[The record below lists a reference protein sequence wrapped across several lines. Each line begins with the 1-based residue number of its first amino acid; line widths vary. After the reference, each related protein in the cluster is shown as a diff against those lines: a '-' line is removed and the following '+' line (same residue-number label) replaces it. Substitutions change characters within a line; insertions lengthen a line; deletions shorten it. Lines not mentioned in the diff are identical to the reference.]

1 MSKETLSPASLARPM
16 ILDILAASLA
26 ASSRLSLEM
35 SFIPDEAIMAFAS
48 FTLVPS
54 LVRIQRG
61 ILCGAAEVDEDMSVS
76 GDLHN
81 L

>member
-35 SFIPDEAIMAFAS
+35 SFIPDEAIMAFVS
-48 FTLVPS
+48 FTFVPF
-54 LVRIQRG
+54 LMRIQGG
-61 ILCGAAEVDEDMSVS
+61 ILLLSAEVDEDMSVS

>member
-35 SFIPDEAIMAFAS
+35 SFIPDEAIIALAS

-54 LVRIQRG
+54 LVRIQWC
-61 ILCGAAEVDEDMSVS
+61 ILCRATKVDKDMCVS
-76 GDLHN
+76 GNLHN